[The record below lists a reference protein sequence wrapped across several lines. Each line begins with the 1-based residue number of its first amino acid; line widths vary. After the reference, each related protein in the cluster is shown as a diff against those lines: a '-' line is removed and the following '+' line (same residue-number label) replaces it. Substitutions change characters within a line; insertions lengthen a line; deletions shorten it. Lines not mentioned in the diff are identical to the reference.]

1 MSEDDIDEV
10 AHPEWTD
17 DEEEEDWEEREQKVA
32 LKEEIVEAVDKLVSA
47 VTELKKPRKTRVKK
61 ENISD
66 DDVKVTVPA
75 ASKKPAAKKKPKDL
89 RTVFRALLKTLDI
102 EKLKR
107 PWMASK
113 VLRRVDSAQE
123 LEGWVEKILHDTS
136 LHHPTPS
143 GQVLPVVA
151 CDTETITLDTRVMI
165 DLVQARDTSGNE
177 VWVPIYEVK
186 MEIAGICLSA
196 DGIEGIYVPI
206 NHADGHNVSRED
218 CHRILQHLFNNCHL
232 VFYHAKFDREVI
244 RQTLGIDMRPYPF
257 FEDVQVFN
265 YLNDPKAD
273 LGDQKK
279 GQYTGDTG
287 GLKNLSLIKLG
298 IDQIELDQIGKVSAD
313 FFNPETGKTTT
324 RIQYVPFTWIP
335 TDIAYWYAA
344 SDAICT
350 WLLWWQLKDEAR
362 KLKLVHRIDHE
373 LVDSLTW
380 IERQRYIVDTD
391 RHKRTV
397 KWHQAKLE
405 VDRARLRGIAIE
417 AGYKEEDGEQFNPDS
432 NKQMAKLL
440 FQTMKLRVL
449 RRSKKTQDPSCDA
462 ETISDLAKI
471 YPDNIFLKTYGKY
484 KAYVSLHPENLH
496 FDPKD
501 HTARIYL
508 RSCVVAGGRL
518 SATGGKYEVDG
529 GFGLN
534 IQGIKRV
541 EGNWWVKGNV
551 LEPDNVDPE
560 SVEEHAPEDLHPSCW
575 KTEERTIKTKIGE
588 EPVLDWDTK
597 PMVDKDGRA
606 IVKEIFDSKKEEYK
620 VKAPNI
626 IKNHIGQYLG
636 YAICLVP
643 GCKTCAKNYGILIEN
658 GRMDANEVIN
668 LRAMFKAPTGWTF
681 ATIDYC
687 VSPGTKILTSDL
699 HWKRAEDVVLGEEL
713 VGFDENPAKYR
724 KRRQFHGSLVEHVE
738 KLRLPCVKITTNH
751 GEIICY
757 KRHGWLSKMNVK
769 GDNFR
774 FINSENLQPGNLISR
789 LCHTW
794 EESHCYEAGYLSG
807 VYDGEGHI
815 PTAKSAASIE
825 FAQKPG
831 IVLDETRRC
840 LSFNGFSFR
849 DNEDDLRG
857 YDNGVVGVYLEGGRP
872 EFLRFLGSI
881 RPKRLLVSG
890 RKLWEGT
897 GIGSRCMKSD
907 VILSVEDVGEQEVI
921 AIRTSTHTFVAEG
934 LLSHNCNVEMRVAAN
949 ISGEPE
955 FIKEFLEGSGDF
967 HSLTASK
974 VFPEFNDP
982 NIDKAT
988 KKSYRALAKILNFA
1002 LLYGGTAYTIFENM
1016 KKKDPNITFEHAQE
1030 MVDAYWAGVPVF
1042 REYCD
1047 RKQAIAKE
1055 KMTCQTATGRIIK
1068 FDSAMSALGIH
1079 NPTKHEMDNYW
1090 EYRRL
1095 DKAATLAEK
1104 SKDKETFRELRD
1116 RADIMWKTPETGV
1129 RNVGD
1134 YNQFMGKIQRVAVN
1148 VPMQGL
1154 AGDFMRITLNRI
1166 RKWAAEKD
1174 PMVQAV
1180 LLMHGSVHDEIDFSF
1195 KNEYAPFILPRLTR
1209 LMKLRKYHASMNWRV
1224 PLECDTEY
1232 GRSWDVEHHLTGD
1245 DGHKPAGWSEIPGM
1259 ENYVPEEFDIDTV
1272 RALLT
1277 ALKSGDEKRREKV
1290 KGWLK
1295 ENLHSRAF
1303 EEASK
1308 HIFAAKDG
1316 KEMRKYLIIGL
1327 QLHEFWKTDE
1337 IPEDQDDKLETLE
1350 QFEAR
1355 CGLTPADRG
1364 LMPVFGYIGA
1374 IPLDINVKRPELP
1387 ILGEDEQLEIQF
1399 TTDIPKPIT
1408 LEDREQIA
1416 EQAREIVERK
1426 QVVSIVEELNKKLD
1440 TKLDDED
1447 NLRSEIGKLHKQ
1459 IAEAEGT
1466 QIDENELLLDIPVR
1480 KVVVKP
1486 PEAKPEPKPNLK
1498 LPAKADIPELR
1509 NLTAADAKA
1518 LRESLGIGTNKVKAM
1533 YQGQVITFTDV
1544 DAIRVPDSFIRE

>member
-484 KAYVSLHPENLH
+484 KAYVALHPENLH

-681 ATIDYC
+681 ATIDY
-687 VSPGTKILTSDL
+687 S
-699 HWKRAEDVVLGEEL
+699 
-713 VGFDENPAKYR
+713 
-724 KRRQFHGSLVEHVE
+724 
-738 KLRLPCVKITTNH
+738 
-751 GEIICY
+751 
-757 KRHGWLSKMNVK
+757 
-769 GDNFR
+769 
-774 FINSENLQPGNLISR
+774 
-789 LCHTW
+789 
-794 EESHCYEAGYLSG
+794 
-807 VYDGEGHI
+807 
-815 PTAKSAASIE
+815 
-825 FAQKPG
+825 
-831 IVLDETRRC
+831 
-840 LSFNGFSFR
+840 
-849 DNEDDLRG
+849 
-857 YDNGVVGVYLEGGRP
+857 
-872 EFLRFLGSI
+872 
-881 RPKRLLVSG
+881 
-890 RKLWEGT
+890 
-897 GIGSRCMKSD
+897 
-907 VILSVEDVGEQEVI
+907 
-921 AIRTSTHTFVAEG
+921 
-934 LLSHNCNVEMRVAAN
+934 NVEMRVAAN

-1295 ENLHSRAF
+1295 ENLHTRAF

-1533 YQGQVITFTDV
+1533 YQGQVVTFTDV
-1544 DAIRVPDSFIRE
+1544 NAIRVPDSFIRE